1 MMTRLEQETYEVA
14 EHCLPRIA
22 TALESIAKSLE
33 VLRGNQS
40 EHKEPR
46 SEYGKAGD

>member
-1 MMTRLEQETYEVA
+1 MTRLEQETYEVM

-33 VLRGNQS
+33 VLRGSQS
-40 EHKEPR
+40 DQPKPR
-46 SEYGKAGD
+46 DDYV